1 MQKNVGGYD
10 RLARFVLGPILVIV
24 GLAHALEVLTIASG
38 TLGLAIAAAAILV
51 GAVFLVTATTQKCPL
66 NSILG
71 FNTFTSK
78 STDDTES
85 TTDTGRV
92 GPTK

>member
-24 GLAHALEVLTIASG
+24 GLAHVLGVLTIATG

-66 NSILG
+66 NNRLG
-71 FNTFTSK
+71 FDTYTSK
-78 STDDTES
+78 SADETES

-92 GPTK
+92 GPTN